1 MTERDYKMNRENL
14 KAYLEKQIA
23 DIKHYLKINGRKE
36 DEDGFSPSEDLQIC
50 NIAKNTID
58 LEEQLGCPL
67 EVYVKINQRNIVNV
81 YDVRGDNYIIKP
93 DTFTKDSFL
102 AVDCFKLIE
111 CMWNMYCKTW
121 WLKKD
126 KSE

>member
-1 MTERDYKMNRENL
+1 MSRENL
-14 KAYLEKQIA
+14 KAYLEKQIL

-67 EVYVKINQRNIVNV
+67 E
-81 YDVRGDNYIIKP
+81 
-93 DTFTKDSFL
+93 
-102 AVDCFKLIE
+102 KLIQFSKQE
-111 CMWNMYCKTW
+111 TVYTIYGTHTNEIVIVDLNLGRIHISINGDINNSYCVYFKDYKKTW
-121 WLKKD
+121 WLRED